1 MEMYATVH
9 SSSRKSGA
17 RLPGFGGILRKRS
30 EPGRQPPVDVQLAGA
45 CSIMTKQ
52 TPLTPDRWHQ
62 IERLFSEI
70 EERPAD
76 RAALLAAAD
85 PALREEVDKMV
96 AASQGDSPLDHPL
109 PPIEADAGSALPSV
123 LGPYRIEAPLGQG
136 GMGRVFRAVDT
147 RLHRSV
153 AIKIPAER
161 FTERFER
168 EARAIAALN
177 HPHICT
183 LHDVGPAYLVMELV
197 EGETLAARLVRGKL
211 ALEQAVEYG
220 AQIASGLAAA
230 HARGIVHRD
239 LKPANIMLTKSGV
252 KLLDFGLSRSSE
264 EIHATAEWERMGTP
278 AYMAP
283 EQFEGKA
290 TDTRTDIYAFGVVL
304 HEMATG
310 KRPSSKTAAALPPAL
325 ERLVKRCLESDPDDR
340 WQSARDLEW
349 ELKSVLTVSAAAST
363 RPRHWLFGA
372 ALGLL
377 GLLLVWL
384 GAVHFSEGSPRPAAV
399 RMSVLLPEKSR
410 LRGLEVSPDGRQIA
424 MVLVQEGKQQIW
436 IRSLDSLEFTPLSGT
451 DGAASPFW
459 SPDSRYIG
467 FFADAKVKK
476 IERSGGP
483 VQTLCDALGGMGG
496 TWNRKGDILF
506 STDALGRV
514 QRVSAAGGPPSDVP
528 HQPGID
534 QTHPFFLP
542 DGEHYLAKRDRVA
555 GSANSGIWLN
565 SIASTH
571 SQQILR
577 DFSNPEF
584 VEPMPGKRVGQ
595 VLFTRNGTL
604 MALPFDTK
612 RLEAAGNV
620 FPVAQGVAGSFGRWT
635 SSRGLLA
642 YASGQRANWQYVWQ
656 DRNGGNLGV
665 AGEAGAV
672 VVISPDGR
680 QLAGNSN
687 GIRVL
692 DFARTAGTQ
701 ITFGGS
707 GRDPVWSP
715 DGRYVAFGLAGGIY
729 RKLAS
734 GAGVSE
740 LVVPG
745 ARLMAPKSW
754 SPDGRFLIY
763 AQVNPQT
770 AADLLAIP
778 MDGERKPFVLVQTPA
793 NEDQGQFSPDGH
805 WVAYTSN
812 ESGPSEIYVIP
823 FPPSPNGGRWLV
835 SKGGGVMPRWGRDG
849 KELFYISP
857 DSQMM
862 AVDVSTNPVFQSGN
876 PHRLFQ
882 TDIVD
887 TGIRTGPMSWDI
899 APDGRF
905 LIISDTRTD
914 ASITVVLNWQPGE

>member
-1 MEMYATVH
+1 M
-9 SSSRKSGA
+9 
-17 RLPGFGGILRKRS
+17 
-30 EPGRQPPVDVQLAGA
+30 VD
-45 CSIMTKQ
+45 Q
-52 TPLTPDRWHQ
+52 TPLTPERWQ
-62 IERLFSEI
+62 KIERLFSNI

-85 PALREEVDKMV
+85 PALREAVEKMV
-96 AASQGDSPLDHPL
+96 AASHGDSLLDDPPPLIDPDDSGPL
-109 PPIEADAGSALPSV
+109 PSM

-136 GMGRVFRAVDT
+136 GMGRVFRATDT

-161 FTERFER
+161 FSERFER

-177 HPHICT
+177 HPYICT
-183 LHDVGPAYLVMELV
+183 LHDVGPSYLVMELV
-197 EGETLAARLVRGKL
+197 EGETLAARLLRGGL
-211 ALEQAVEYG
+211 SLEQTVEYG
-220 AQIASGLAAA
+220 AQIASALGAA

-252 KLLDFGLSRSSE
+252 KLLDFGLSRSLE
-264 EIHATAEWERMGTP
+264 DVHATADWERMGTP

-283 EQFEGKA
+283 EQFDEQA
-290 TDTRTDIYAFGVVL
+290 TDARTDIYAFGLVL
-304 HEMATG
+304 YEMATG
-310 KRPSSKTAAALPPAL
+310 RRPSSTPATALPPAL
-325 ERLVKRCLESDPDDR
+325 DRLVRRCLEAAPDDR

-349 ELKSVLTVSAAAST
+349 ELKCVLTVSAAAPA
-363 RPRHWLFGA
+363 RPRHWLFAA

-377 GLLLVWL
+377 ALLLVGL
-384 GAVHFSEGSPRPAAV
+384 AVVHFSEAPPRPAAV

-410 LRGLEVSPDGRQIA
+410 FRALEVSPDGRQIA
-424 MVLVQEGKQQIW
+424 MVLVEEGKQQIW
-436 IRSLDSLEFTPLSGT
+436 IRALDSLEFAPLAGT

-496 TWNRKGDILF
+496 TWNRNGDILF

-514 QRVSAAGGPPSDVP
+514 QRVSASGGAPSDIP
-528 HQPGID
+528 HQPGVA
-534 QTHPFFLP
+534 QTYPFFLP
-542 DGEHYLAKRDRVA
+542 DGQHYLARRDRVP
-555 GSANSGIWLN
+555 GSADSGIWLS
-565 SIASTH
+565 SIASPD
-571 SQQILR
+571 SRQILP

-584 VEPMPGKRVGQ
+584 VEPMPGSRVGQ

-604 MALPFDTK
+604 MALPFDTN
-612 RLEAAGNV
+612 RLEPAGSV
-620 FPVAQGVAGSFGRWT
+620 FPVAQGVAGSSGHWT

-642 YASGQRANWQYVWQ
+642 YASGQRASRQYVWR
-656 DRNGGNLGV
+656 DRKGRNLGV
-665 AGEAGAV
+665 AGDAGDTGSV
-672 VVISPDGR
+672 VVISPDGKR
-680 QLAGNSN
+680 LVGDYH

-692 DFARTAGTQ
+692 DFARGAGTQ
-701 ITFGGS
+701 VTFGGI
-707 GRDPVWSP
+707 GQDPVWSP
-715 DGRYVAFGLAGGIY
+715 DGRYVAFGSGGGIY

-734 GAGVSE
+734 GAGVPE
-740 LVVPG
+740 LLTPG
-745 ARLMAPKSW
+745 KRLMVPKSW
-754 SPDGRFLIY
+754 SPDGRFLMY
-763 AQVNPQT
+763 AQLNPET

-778 MDGERKPFVLVQTPA
+778 MDGERKPFVVAQSLA

-812 ESGPSEIYVIP
+812 ESGLSEIYVIP
-823 FPPSPNGGRWLV
+823 YPTSPSGGRWLV
-835 SKGGGVMPRWGRDG
+835 SKGGGVMPRWRRDG

-857 DSQMM
+857 DSQMT
-862 AVDVSTNPVFQSGN
+862 AVDVTTRPVFKSGN
-876 PHRLFQ
+876 PHPLFQ

-887 TGIRTGPMSWDI
+887 TGIRTGPISWDI

-905 LIISDTRTD
+905 LIISETSTD
-914 ASITVVLNWQPGE
+914 ASITVVLNWRAGDST